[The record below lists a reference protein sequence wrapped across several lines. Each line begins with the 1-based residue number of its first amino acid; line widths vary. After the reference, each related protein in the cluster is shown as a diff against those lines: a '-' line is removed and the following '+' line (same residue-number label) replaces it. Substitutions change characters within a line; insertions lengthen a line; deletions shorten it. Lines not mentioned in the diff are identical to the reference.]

1 MKSKFALPA
10 PPSCCR
16 SGRLLIGALLTT
28 LPWTSAFGQL
38 LEPSA
43 VYGTP
48 MMCVEALHEGLINLS
63 FAQDVGDLA
72 QQAEGL
78 RPLIAATHD
87 LQYIAEFTIRRH
99 WANLSDD
106 DGAAFVQ
113 SFGRLSVMTYASRF
127 GALSADS
134 LSIHESRSLA
144 SGRAEVIASIKRA
157 EDVDIPLEYVLHET
171 DSGWRIINV
180 VADGVSD
187 LALKR
192 AEYQRV
198 LSDGSIADLI
208 EVLEQQTA
216 AL

>member
-1 MKSKFALPA
+1 MTRPRIPLKDFLV
-10 PPSCCR
+10 
-16 SGRLLIGALLTT
+16 GVLLTT
-28 LPWTSAFGQL
+28 LPWTSALGQAQ
-38 LEPSA
+38 EPSV

-48 MMCVEALHEGLINLS
+48 LMCIEALHEGLINLS
-63 FAQDVGDLA
+63 FAQNAGDLA
-72 QQAEGL
+72 QQAAHL

-99 WANLSDD
+99 WESLSDD
-106 DGAAFVQ
+106 EGAAFVQ
-113 SFGRLSVMTYASRF
+113 SFRRLSVMTYASRF

-134 LSIHESRSLA
+134 LSIHESRLLA

-157 EDVDIPLEYVLHET
+157 EGVDIPLEYILHET

-192 AEYQRV
+192 AEYQRI
-198 LSDGSIADLI
+198 LSDGTIADLI
-208 EVLEQQTA
+208 DALEQQIA

>member
-1 MKSKFALPA
+1 MTRPRINLTGSF
-10 PPSCCR
+10 
-16 SGRLLIGALLTT
+16 IGALLTT
-28 LPWTSAFGQL
+28 LPWASVLGQA

-48 MMCVEALHEGLINLS
+48 MMCIEALHEGLINLS
-63 FAQDVGDLA
+63 FAQNAGDVA
-72 QQAEGL
+72 QQAEDL
-78 RPLIAATHD
+78 RPLIVATHD

-106 DGAAFVQ
+106 EGAAFVE
-113 SFGRLSVMTYASRF
+113 SFRRLSVMTYASRF

-134 LSIHESRSLA
+134 LSIHESRVLA
-144 SGRAEVIASIKRA
+144 SGRAEVSASIKRA
-157 EDVDIPLEYVLHET
+157 EGTDIPLEYILHENNG
-171 DSGWRIINV
+171 GWRIINV

-208 EVLEQQTA
+208 EVLEQQIS